1 MATSS
6 TPLNQSQNEI
16 QPTQVTSTPICT
28 QSNYSFLNEDYNDD
42 ELDIDN
48 LKSEQAKNDDIL
60 KFLLNYGTEKR
71 KPGRPRFG
79 EKNTKEIPSTVKESF
94 RGITNVNDLHGGVL
108 LDYLTK
114 ISKFN
119 KTLINSL
126 DHLNNKYSELLN
138 KIDQVSK
145 NPQVTVPS
153 IPLSNEIS
161 PIVGG
166 KLNIHEIQ
174 ELYETNKN
182 LQKKVDFLDQRSLSN
197 TILCTGNVVN
207 EILNSNETEKSKIE
221 GISKEISSLVPEI
234 KPQDIQNIYISG
246 RVKKHFKIT
255 VNNSNVKNNIL
266 REARKRKL
274 PDIYFNEYL
283 KPLRSKLFFEI
294 RKVKR
299 QYPDKLKTTYTR
311 NGNIYYKLMN
321 NDDYGTINSF
331 DDITRL
337 SSSFTDTE
345 ENND

>member
-221 GISKEISSLVPEI
+221 GISKEISSMVLEI
-234 KPQDIQNIYISG
+234 KQQDIQNI
-246 RVKKHFKIT
+246 
-255 VNNSNVKNNIL
+255 
-266 REARKRKL
+266 
-274 PDIYFNEYL
+274 
-283 KPLRSKLFFEI
+283 
-294 RKVKR
+294 
-299 QYPDKLKTTYTR
+299 
-311 NGNIYYKLMN
+311 
-321 NDDYGTINSF
+321 
-331 DDITRL
+331 
-337 SSSFTDTE
+337 
-345 ENND
+345 